1 MITLTKEEE
10 LLLQCRNDAKDAFY
24 KLVSPHLAKAY
35 RIAFTILRSHHD
47 AEDAV
52 QNSLLEAYRS
62 IMENK
67 EIRHFSAWFHRLVV
81 HRAIDLARKHLKEK
95 RNTDIADVLSFLP
108 SRTHLPIDELIDK
121 EYEGELVSY
130 ILKLDIKY
138 RIVIVLHYYH
148 DMKISE
154 IANLLSIK
162 EGTVKSR
169 LFQARNL
176 LYRYYQ
182 EERREELK

>member
-1 MITLTKEEE
+1 MNSDQE
-10 LLLQCRNDAKDAFY
+10 LLLKCRSGIKDAFY
-24 KLVSPHLAKAY
+24 ELVSPHLAKAY

-52 QNSLLEAYRS
+52 QNSLLEAYRA

-67 EIRHFSAWFHRLVV
+67 EIHNFSAWFHQLIV
-81 HRAIDLARKHLKEK
+81 HRSIDLARKHLKEK
-95 RNTDIADVLSFLP
+95 NYAEITDILSFIP
-108 SRTHLPIDELIDK
+108 DHKNLPIDDLIDK
-121 EYEGELVSY
+121 EYKGELISY
-130 ILKLDIKY
+130 ILRLDMKY

-148 DMKISE
+148 DMKISD
-154 IANLLSIK
+154 IAKLLNIK

-182 EERREELK
+182 EERKEELK